1 MISGPIFSQKNIGGF
16 HILELYQGATTLF
29 EDSSL
34 WGSWWFP
41 NWRILRLAA
50 SHFSSKLTEKM
61 VSWAFGAPKFL
72 GLQQSTSQVATTGFW
87 SECRL
92 TSFCCF
98 CPGYGHLENFNWP
111 WKTMENPAF
120 MDCPLNPLKIGI
132 SHWQLKWPAFS
143 KFKTLMSWICFGFP
157 SSVFWQTHFF
167 GWFMA
172 CCSKLL
178 LISSQFSWFT
188 SIDGYQFFLAT
199 TIFDGHLPPP
209 WNRRS
214 LSSGS
219 YWGEPQRGLRCAE
232 WRFTFWTHPLQ
243 PEISIF
249 ASLYGEES
257 PKKFRNAGTGKKKNM
272 AISDWNI
279 LELAS
284 IKLWR
289 WSFHVFP
296 TFLVTSNPWRKNG
309 NSTSNISHP
318 NQGAGARRCP
328 HGTAHCGWHC
338 LGHQNSHKL
347 PADSIAQTLG
357 FWWFSMFF
365 PTKVF
370 CSFFLH
376 SQSIT

>member
-34 WGSWWFP
+34 WGSWRFP

-72 GLQQSTSQVATTGFW
+72 GLQQSTSQVATTVFW

-178 LISSQFSWFT
+178 LISSQFAWFT

-199 TIFDGHLPPP
+199 TIFDGHLPAP

-219 YWGEPQRGLRCAE
+219 YWGEPQRGGVLNGDLHSGHTRYNQKFPSLLPYMVKNPPKNSEMPALERKKTWLFLIGTYWNWLRSTSGDGLSM
-232 WRFTFWTHPLQ
+232 FQPFW
-243 PEISIF
+243 
-249 ASLYGEES
+249 S
-257 PKKFRNAGTGKKKNM
+257 PPTLDEKMETPRPTSPILTKVLVHAGALTVQRTVAGT
-272 AISDWNI
+272 AW
-279 LELAS
+279 
-284 IKLWR
+284 
-289 WSFHVFP
+289 
-296 TFLVTSNPWRKNG
+296 VTKIR
-309 NSTSNISHP
+309 TSYPQI
-318 NQGAGARRCP
+318 Q
-328 HGTAHCGWHC
+328 
-338 LGHQNSHKL
+338 
-347 PADSIAQTLG
+347 
-357 FWWFSMFF
+357 
-365 PTKVF
+365 
-370 CSFFLH
+370 
-376 SQSIT
+376 